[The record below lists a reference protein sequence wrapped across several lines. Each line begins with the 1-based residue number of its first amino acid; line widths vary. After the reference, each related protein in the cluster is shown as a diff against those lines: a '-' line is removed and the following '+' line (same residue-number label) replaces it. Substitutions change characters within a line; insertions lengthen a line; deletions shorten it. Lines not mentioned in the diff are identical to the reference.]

1 MRRRPFASVVSRELR
16 TMPYRERPRVA
27 LEYGLVQLAETN
39 CPITDDAPPASEN
52 SIDETIE
59 FSSHTVPQRTQT
71 AAPRASSGSMSF
83 DPHDGHWSDMV
94 GRRPPA
100 PPLNLWRSARVSVPA
115 RARDYRT

>member
-1 MRRRPFASVVSRELR
+1 
-16 TMPYRERPRVA
+16 MPYRERPRVA

-71 AAPRASSGSMSF
+71 ASPRASSGSMSF
-83 DPHDGHWSDMV
+83 DPHEGHWSDMSKAESSPHP
-94 GRRPPA
+94 RRF
-100 PPLNLWRSARVSVPA
+100 RTCSSIFCSAA
-115 RARDYRT
+115 A